1 MASVPAVEFLTRA
14 EGVRTAP
21 AAGRPC
27 LTDGNVISG
36 EFSLNRLV
44 LLHNDGQ
51 ITQIKCMKLY
61 DELAD
66 WWPLMSPPE
75 EYAAEAEPVA
85 RLLSAGIDRMRPRL
99 LELGAGGGH
108 LASHL
113 KARFDMTLVD
123 LSPRMLE
130 QSRRLNPECRH
141 LIGDMRSLRLEERF
155 DAVLV
160 FDAIS
165 HMQTEAELLATMHT
179 ARVHL
184 EPGGVA
190 LFCPDWTVECFAP
203 ATSMGGV
210 DGLER
215 GMRYLEW
222 TQPTIRGTTYEI
234 DLVYLLREADGTRR
248 VVWDRMVLGIFPRE
262 TWTRL
267 LTEASFRQVIIGE
280 QSGRDVFQAIA
291 A

>member
-1 MASVPAVEFLTRA
+1 MAVFRLHIDSELA
-14 EGVRTAP
+14 ENKP
-21 AAGRPC
+21 
-27 LTDGNVISG
+27 
-36 EFSLNRLV
+36 
-44 LLHNDGQ
+44 
-51 ITQIKCMKLY
+51 MKLY
-61 DELAD
+61 DELAE

-75 EYAAEAEPVA
+75 EYEAEAEPVA
-85 RLLSAGIDRMRPRL
+85 SLLSRDATTHRPRL

-123 LSPRMLE
+123 LSPRMLD

-141 LIGDMRSLRLEERF
+141 LTGDMRSLRLEERF

-165 HMQTEAELLATMHT
+165 HMQTEADLLATMRT
-179 ARVHL
+179 ARAHL

-190 LFCPDWTVECFAP
+190 LFCPDWTVDRFAP
-203 ATSMGGV
+203 ATSTGGI
-210 DGLER
+210 DGPER

-222 TQPTIRGTTYEI
+222 TQRTIRGTIYES
-234 DLVYLLREADGTRR
+234 DLVYLLREADGTQR
-248 VVWDRMVLGIFPRE
+248 VVHDRLVLGIFPRE

-267 LTEASFRQVIIGE
+267 LTEAGFRQVVIGE

-291 A
+291 V

>member
-1 MASVPAVEFLTRA
+1 
-14 EGVRTAP
+14 
-21 AAGRPC
+21 
-27 LTDGNVISG
+27 
-36 EFSLNRLV
+36 
-44 LLHNDGQ
+44 
-51 ITQIKCMKLY
+51 MKLY

-75 EYAAEAEPVA
+75 DYAAEAGPIA
-85 RLLSAGIDRMRPRL
+85 SLLSVNASADRPRI

-141 LIGDMRSLRLEERF
+141 LTGDMRSLRLDERF

-165 HMQTEAELLATMHT
+165 HMTTRADLLATLRT
-179 ARVHL
+179 ARAHL

-203 ATSMGGV
+203 GTSMGGT
-210 DGLER
+210 DGEGR

-222 TQPTIRGTTYEI
+222 TQPTIRGTTYEA

-248 VVWDRMVLGIFPRE
+248 VVQDRMVLGIFPRA

-267 LTEASFRQVIIGE
+267 LAEAGFGPVVVAE
-280 QSGRDVFQAIA
+280 QSGREVFQAIVA
-291 A
+291 

>member
-1 MASVPAVEFLTRA
+1 
-14 EGVRTAP
+14 
-21 AAGRPC
+21 
-27 LTDGNVISG
+27 
-36 EFSLNRLV
+36 
-44 LLHNDGQ
+44 
-51 ITQIKCMKLY
+51 MKLY
-61 DELAD
+61 EDLAD

-75 EYAAEAEPVA
+75 EYAAESGPVA
-85 RLLSAGIDRMRPRL
+85 SLLLVNVAKDRPRL

-123 LSPRMLE
+123 LSAPMLD

-141 LIGDMRSLRLEERF
+141 LIGDMRSLRLDERF

-160 FDAIS
+160 FDAVS
-165 HMQTEAELLATMHT
+165 HMTTEADLLATMRT
-179 ARVHL
+179 ARAHL

-190 LFCPDWTVECFAP
+190 LFCPDWTLESFTPGTSTGGIDGP
-203 ATSMGGV
+203 A
-210 DGLER
+210 R
-215 GMRYLEW
+215 AMRYLEW
-222 TQPTIRGTTYEI
+222 TQPTIRGTTYET

-248 VVWDRMVLGIFPRE
+248 VVHDRMVLGIFPRE

-267 LTEASFRQVIIGE
+267 LAEAGFGQALMAE

>member
-1 MASVPAVEFLTRA
+1 
-14 EGVRTAP
+14 
-21 AAGRPC
+21 
-27 LTDGNVISG
+27 
-36 EFSLNRLV
+36 
-44 LLHNDGQ
+44 
-51 ITQIKCMKLY
+51 MKLY
-61 DELAD
+61 DELAE

-75 EYAAEAEPVA
+75 EYVAEAGPVA
-85 RLLSAGIDRMRPRL
+85 RLLSVNARADRPRL

-123 LSPRMLE
+123 LSPCMLE

-141 LIGDMRSLRLEERF
+141 LTGDMRSLRLEERF

-165 HMQTEAELLATMHT
+165 HMASEADLLATMHT
-179 ARVHL
+179 ARAHL

-190 LFCPDWTVECFAP
+190 LFCPDWTVDRFAP
-203 ATSMGGV
+203 ATSTGGI
-210 DGLER
+210 DGAQR

-222 TQPTIRGTTYEI
+222 TQPEIRGTTYES

-248 VVWDRMVLGIFPRE
+248 VVHDRMVLGLFPRE

-267 LTEASFRQVIIGE
+267 LNEAGFGTVVIAE
-280 QSGRDVFQAIA
+280 PSGRDVFQAIA

>member
-1 MASVPAVEFLTRA
+1 M
-14 EGVRTAP
+14 
-21 AAGRPC
+21 
-27 LTDGNVISG
+27 DG
-36 EFSLNRLV
+36 
-44 LLHNDGQ
+44 
-51 ITQIKCMKLY
+51 MKLY
-61 DELAD
+61 DDLAD
-66 WWPLMSPPE
+66 WWPLMSSPE
-75 EYAAEAEPVA
+75 EYATEAGPVA
-85 RLLSAGIDRMRPRL
+85 RLLSVNATADRLRL

-113 KARFDMTLVD
+113 KAGFDMTLVD

-141 LIGDMRSLRLEERF
+141 LTGDMRSLRLEERF
-155 DAVLV
+155 DAMLV

-165 HMQTEAELLATMHT
+165 HMTTETDLLATMRT
-179 ARVHL
+179 ARAHL

-203 ATSMGGV
+203 ATSMGGI
-210 DGLER
+210 DGPAR

-222 TQPTIRGTTYEI
+222 TQPAIRGTTYES

-248 VVWDRMVLGIFPRE
+248 VVEDRMVLGIFPRE

-267 LTEASFRQVIIGE
+267 LTEAGFGQVVVAE
-280 QSGRDVFQAIA
+280 KSGRDVLRAIA

>member
-1 MASVPAVEFLTRA
+1 MC
-14 EGVRTAP
+14 AP
-21 AAGRPC
+21 H
-27 LTDGNVISG
+27 L
-36 EFSLNRLV
+36 
-44 LLHNDGQ
+44 LLHIGGDLIENSCVQ
-51 ITQIKCMKLY
+51 LY

-75 EYAAEAEPVA
+75 EYAAEAGPVA
-85 RLLSAGIDRMRPRL
+85 RLLSVGATQDRPRL

-130 QSRRLNPECRH
+130 QSRHLNPECRH
-141 LIGDMRSLRLEERF
+141 LTGDMRTLRLEESY

-165 HMQTEAELLATMHT
+165 HMITEADLLATLRT

-184 EPGGVA
+184 RTGGVA

-203 ATSMGGV
+203 ATSMGGA
-210 DGLER
+210 DGPQL

-222 TQPTIRGTTYEI
+222 TQPSIRGNTYET
-234 DLVYLLREADGTRR
+234 DLVYILRDPDGGRR
-248 VVWDRMVLGIFPRE
+248 VIHDRMTLGIYAGA
-262 TWTRL
+262 TWKRL
-267 LTEASFRQVIIGE
+267 LAEAGFARVVVAE
-280 QSGRDVFQAIA
+280 QSGRDVFQAIVD
-291 A
+291 

>member
-1 MASVPAVEFLTRA
+1 
-14 EGVRTAP
+14 
-21 AAGRPC
+21 
-27 LTDGNVISG
+27 
-36 EFSLNRLV
+36 
-44 LLHNDGQ
+44 
-51 ITQIKCMKLY
+51 MKLY

-75 EYAAEAEPVA
+75 EYEAEAGPVA
-85 RLLSAGIDRMRPRL
+85 SLLSANNTKDRPRL
-99 LELGAGGGH
+99 LELGVGGGH

-141 LIGDMRSLRLEERF
+141 LTGDMRSLRLEERF

-165 HMQTEAELLATMHT
+165 HMASEADLLATMRT
-179 ARVHL
+179 ARAHL
-184 EPGGVA
+184 ESGGVA
-190 LFCPDWTVECFAP
+190 LFCPDWTVEGFTP
-203 ATSMGGV
+203 DTSMGGI
-210 DGLER
+210 DGAAR

-222 TQPTIRGTTYEI
+222 TQPVIRGTTYES

-248 VVWDRMVLGIFPRE
+248 AVHDRMVLGIFPRE

-267 LTEASFRQVIIGE
+267 LTEAGFGQVVMAA

>member
-1 MASVPAVEFLTRA
+1 MTGLRLHIDGEPVENGSV
-14 EGVRTAP
+14 
-21 AAGRPC
+21 
-27 LTDGNVISG
+27 
-36 EFSLNRLV
+36 
-44 LLHNDGQ
+44 
-51 ITQIKCMKLY
+51 KLY

-66 WWPLMSPPE
+66 WWALMSPPE
-75 EYAAEAEPVA
+75 EYAAEAGPVA
-85 RLLSAGIDRMRPRL
+85 GLLSAGPATDRPKL

-141 LIGDMRSLRLEERF
+141 LTGDMRSMRLDERF

-165 HMQTEAELLATMHT
+165 HMTTEVDLLATMRT
-179 ARVHL
+179 ARAHL

-190 LFCPDWTVECFAP
+190 LFCPDWTVDCFAP
-203 ATSMGGV
+203 AASMGGI
-210 DGLER
+210 DGPER

-222 TQPTIRGTTYEI
+222 TQPTIRGTTYET

-248 VVWDRMVLGIFPRE
+248 VVKDRMVLGIFPRQ

-267 LTEASFRQVIIGE
+267 LNEAGFGNVVISQ
-280 QSGRDVFQAIA
+280 QSDRDVFQAVA
-291 A
+291 V

>member
-1 MASVPAVEFLTRA
+1 
-14 EGVRTAP
+14 
-21 AAGRPC
+21 
-27 LTDGNVISG
+27 
-36 EFSLNRLV
+36 
-44 LLHNDGQ
+44 
-51 ITQIKCMKLY
+51 MKIY

-75 EYAAEAEPVA
+75 EYATEAEPVA
-85 RLLSAGIDRMRPRL
+85 RLLLADIDKMRPRL

-113 KARFDMTLVD
+113 KAWFDMTLVD

-130 QSRRLNPECRH
+130 QSRCLNPNCRH
-141 LIGDMRSLRLEERF
+141 LTGDMRSLRLEERF

-165 HMQTEAELLATMHT
+165 HMTTEVDLFARMRT
-179 ARVHL
+179 ARAHL

-190 LFCPDWTVECFAP
+190 LFCPDWTVQCFAP
-203 ATSMGGV
+203 ATSTGGI
-210 DGLER
+210 DGPEC

-222 TQPTIRGTTYEI
+222 TQPEIHGTTYAS

-248 VVWDRMVLGIFPRE
+248 VADDRMVLGIFPRG

-267 LTEASFRQVIIGE
+267 LTDAGFGQVAVAE

>member
-1 MASVPAVEFLTRA
+1 
-14 EGVRTAP
+14 
-21 AAGRPC
+21 
-27 LTDGNVISG
+27 
-36 EFSLNRLV
+36 
-44 LLHNDGQ
+44 
-51 ITQIKCMKLY
+51 MKLY

-75 EYAAEAEPVA
+75 DYAAEAEPVT
-85 RLLSAGIDRMRPRL
+85 RLLSADIDRMRPRL

-113 KARFDMTLVD
+113 KAWFDMTLVD

-141 LIGDMRSLRLEERF
+141 LTGDMRSLRLEERF

-165 HMQTEAELLATMHT
+165 HMASEADLLATMRT
-179 ARVHL
+179 ARAHL
-184 EPGGVA
+184 APGGVA
-190 LFCPDWTVECFAP
+190 LFCPDWTVDCFVP
-203 ATSMGGV
+203 ATSMGGI
-210 DGLER
+210 DGEGR

-222 TQPTIRGTTYEI
+222 TQPMIRGTTYQS
-234 DLVYLLREADGTRR
+234 DLVYLLREADGSRR
-248 VVWDRMVLGIFPRE
+248 VVQDRMVLGIFPRE
-262 TWTRL
+262 TWMRL
-267 LTEASFRQVIIGE
+267 LTEANFRQVVIGA

>member
-1 MASVPAVEFLTRA
+1 
-14 EGVRTAP
+14 
-21 AAGRPC
+21 
-27 LTDGNVISG
+27 
-36 EFSLNRLV
+36 
-44 LLHNDGQ
+44 
-51 ITQIKCMKLY
+51 MKLY

-75 EYAAEAEPVA
+75 DYEAEAKPVA
-85 RLLSAGIDRMRPRL
+85 RLLAANVTLARPRL

-123 LSPRMLE
+123 LSPRMLQ
-130 QSRRLNPECRH
+130 QSRRLNPECHH
-141 LIGDMRSLRLEERF
+141 LAGGMRSLRLAETF

-165 HMQTEAELLATMHT
+165 HMTTVTDLLATMQT
-179 ARVHL
+179 ARAHL
-184 EPGGVA
+184 YAGGVA
-190 LFCPDWTVECFAP
+190 VFCPDWTAEGFAP
-203 ATSMGGV
+203 GTSMGGT
-210 DGLER
+210 DGPER

-222 TQPTIRGTTYEI
+222 TQPVIRGTTYEA

-248 VVWDRMVLGIFPRE
+248 VVQDRMELGIFPRE

-267 LTEASFRQVIIGE
+267 LTEAGFGQVVTVK
-280 QSGRDVFQAIA
+280 QSGRDVVQAIA

>member
-1 MASVPAVEFLTRA
+1 MSVLRLHIDSELA
-14 EGVRTAP
+14 ENKP
-21 AAGRPC
+21 
-27 LTDGNVISG
+27 
-36 EFSLNRLV
+36 
-44 LLHNDGQ
+44 
-51 ITQIKCMKLY
+51 MKLY
-61 DELAD
+61 DELAE

-75 EYAAEAEPVA
+75 EYEPEAGPVA
-85 RLLSAGIDRMRPRL
+85 SLLSPHATTHRPRL

-130 QSRRLNPECRH
+130 QSRRLNPECQH
-141 LIGDMRSLRLEERF
+141 LTGDIRSLRLEQRF
-155 DAVLV
+155 DAVLI

-165 HMQTEAELLATMHT
+165 HMQTEADLLATMRT
-179 ARVHL
+179 ARAHL

-190 LFCPDWTVECFAP
+190 LFCPDWTVDRFAP
-203 ATSMGGV
+203 ATSTGGI
-210 DGLER
+210 DGPER

-222 TQPTIRGTTYEI
+222 TQPTIRGTTYES

-248 VVWDRMVLGIFPRE
+248 VVHDRMVLGIFPRE
-262 TWTRL
+262 TWTGL
-267 LTEASFRQVIIGE
+267 LTEAGFGNVVISE

-291 A
+291 V

>member
-1 MASVPAVEFLTRA
+1 
-14 EGVRTAP
+14 
-21 AAGRPC
+21 
-27 LTDGNVISG
+27 
-36 EFSLNRLV
+36 
-44 LLHNDGQ
+44 
-51 ITQIKCMKLY
+51 MKLY

-75 EYAAEAEPVA
+75 EYEAEAGPVA
-85 RLLSAGIDRMRPRL
+85 SLLSLNATTNRPRL

-141 LIGDMRSLRLEERF
+141 LTGDMRSLRLDERF
-155 DAVLV
+155 DAVLI

-165 HMQTEAELLATMHT
+165 HMQTEADLLATMRT
-179 ARVHL
+179 ARTHL
-184 EPGGVA
+184 EAGGVA

-203 ATSMGGV
+203 GTSTGGI
-210 DGLER
+210 DGPER

-222 TQPTIRGTTYEI
+222 TQPTIHGTTYVT
-234 DLVYLLREADGTRR
+234 DLVYLLREADDTRH
-248 VVWDRMVLGIFPRE
+248 VVHDQMVLGIFRRE

-267 LTEASFRQVIIGE
+267 LTEAGFEQVVRSE
-280 QSGRDVFQAIA
+280 QSGRDVFGAVA
-291 A
+291 GSK

>member
-1 MASVPAVEFLTRA
+1 
-14 EGVRTAP
+14 
-21 AAGRPC
+21 
-27 LTDGNVISG
+27 
-36 EFSLNRLV
+36 
-44 LLHNDGQ
+44 
-51 ITQIKCMKLY
+51 MKLY
-61 DELAD
+61 DEIAD

-75 EYAAEAEPVA
+75 EYASEAGPVA
-85 RLLSAGIDRMRPRL
+85 RLLSPDSVSGRPRL

-113 KARFDMTLVD
+113 KAWFDMTLVD
-123 LSPRMLE
+123 LFPRMLE

-141 LIGDMRSLRLEERF
+141 LTGDMRSLRLDERF
-155 DAVLV
+155 NAVLV

-165 HMQTEAELLATMHT
+165 HMKTEADLLATMHT
-179 ARVHL
+179 SRAHL
-184 EPGGVA
+184 DVGGVA

-203 ATSMGGV
+203 DTSMGGI
-210 DGLER
+210 DGPER

-222 TQPTIRGTTYEI
+222 TQPTIRGTTYES

-248 VVWDRMVLGIFPRE
+248 VVHDRMVLGIFPRE

-267 LTEASFRQVIIGE
+267 LTEAGFGQVVIAE
-280 QSGRDVFQAIA
+280 QSGRDVLQAIA